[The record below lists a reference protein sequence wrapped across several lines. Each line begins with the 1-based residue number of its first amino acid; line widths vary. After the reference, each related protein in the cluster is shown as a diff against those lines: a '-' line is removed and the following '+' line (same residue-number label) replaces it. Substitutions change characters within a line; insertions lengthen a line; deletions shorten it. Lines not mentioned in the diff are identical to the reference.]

1 MITSQHVV
9 QVLGVLNTV
18 TGHIE
23 TCAKLR
29 KFFGVPK
36 PRARVAATLPR
47 NYLQSLKQ
55 LGRVGGPAGHPG
67 VGNMFCQATRLFYL
81 LELFIDAIIII
92 RAGGHGYDVPVGHG

>member
-1 MITSQHVV
+1 MVH

-36 PRARVAATLPR
+36 PRARVAATLPK
-47 NYLQSLKQ
+47 NYLQSLRQ
-55 LGRVGGPAGHPG
+55 QGRVGRPAG
-67 VGNMFCQATRLFYL
+67 RLHAGDTV
-81 LELFIDAIIII
+81 LEALPLFSPADHYHA
-92 RAGGHGYDVPVGHG
+92 AASVAA